1 MGIPLEE
8 SIRLP
13 LLRVIA
19 DAGGE
24 LQPQQAV
31 VAVETYF
38 SELTEEDKQRLIKS
52 GSEPV
57 FVNLVRWAR
66 HDLVKQGHLYRE
78 PRGLWRITAGG
89 RTYLEEQWPNWRPRY
104 STYKRGGSELTSH
117 SGVAEARDSEVAP
130 EIPPMRPHERL
141 KELLRQ
147 LGEMLGHY
155 PEAEFHEA
163 PYIYDV
169 VWKAFQQATRPGFVF
184 EVQDKGNLIEALA
197 KLQHAKD
204 AWGSRLFLVVTG
216 ERDRKRIE
224 LLVAPL
230 LTGTFHRLARELMV
244 LGPEQVENLFESLNH
259 NRDLLRRLLPE

>member
-1 MGIPLEE
+1 MAIPSEN
-8 SIRLP
+8 SIRIP

-24 LQPQQAV
+24 LRPQHAV
-31 VAVETYF
+31 AGVLTYF
-38 SELTEEDKQRLIKS
+38 PEVTKEDMQQMTKS
-52 GSEPV
+52 GSEPL

-78 PRGLWRITAGG
+78 PRGLWRITTEG
-89 RTYLEEQWPNWRPRY
+89 RTYLEEQWPSWQARY
-104 STYKRGGSELTSH
+104 SPPT
-117 SGVAEARDSEVAP
+117 VDEAVP
-130 EIPPMRPHERL
+130 EIPPLRPHERL
-141 KELLRQ
+141 KEVLRQ
-147 LGEMLGHY
+147 LGGILGHH
-155 PEAEFHEA
+155 PEAEFRET

-216 ERDRKRIE
+216 ERDRKKIE

-230 LTGTFHRLARELMV
+230 LSGTFHRLARELV
-244 LGPEQVENLFESLNH
+244 ILSPEQVENLFDSLNH